1 MSEIALLLQGGLFL
15 VALLTFVVVLIDK
28 LKNNNPPM
36 PIECGLS
43 RL

>member
-28 LKNNNPPM
+28 L
-36 PIECGLS
+36 
-43 RL
+43 

>member
-28 LKNNNPPM
+28 LKK
-36 PIECGLS
+36 
-43 RL
+43 